1 MDDFERRRELR
12 RQKREEMRMEVERL
26 ASQRNEDDEEEA
38 ARERRRRARQERLR
52 QKEEDDTPSHIT
64 DKMEVHVQ
72 NSMTEETK
80 TVTSSDTG
88 SLDDEA
94 FLERLAKR
102 EERRQ
107 KRQQEALER
116 QKELDVTVSNERPSS
131 MKKREEPD
139 DDESMVRDDARQGRY
154 GTEKVETKVHERNDG
169 WQRDEEE
176 EEEFQ
181 SSYYKKQD
189 EEAEDVKKEV
199 PEETQ
204 SSLENEELEEEKALR
219 EKEEE
224 EIREREEQAARERE
238 EREARAREERERER
252 EEKAAWERDAK
263 LAKEREEKAAKK
275 DDIKLSRGYKQELEE
290 AKLNGEDIYEGATDR
305 HKQPERTPSRP
316 SMKLTTEVEE
326 ADDTARLE
334 AERKLE
340 ILRRRR
346 DETESEEF
354 ERLKQKQQEAAAE
367 LEELKRKREE
377 RRKILEE
384 EEQRRKQEEAEKKTK
399 EEEEKRRMKEEIER
413 RRAEA
418 AEKRQKVTEDGV
430 SPDTKKSFTCVSP
443 RASSLKIG
451 ERAEF
456 LNRSAQRSSS
466 VKTSHPPAVV
476 ISKIDSKLEQYTSAI
491 EGTRATKPGKPV
503 ASDLPVPIE
512 GVRNITSMWE
522 KGRAFTCSSNP
533 SPPHKETAT
542 VKIGVSSRIN
552 EWMNKTPESTKSPS
566 SKPLDLRPGD
576 VSGKRNIWEN
586 KATAAE
592 KFSPSA
598 KVTTGGKTKSVSNA
612 GMEHYENEP

>member
-399 EEEEKRRMKEEIER
+399 EE
-413 RRAEA
+413 
-418 AEKRQKVTEDGV
+418 
-430 SPDTKKSFTCVSP
+430 
-443 RASSLKIG
+443 IG

-456 LNRSAQRSSS
+456 LNRSAQRSS

>member
-399 EEEEKRRMKEEIER
+399 EE
-413 RRAEA
+413 
-418 AEKRQKVTEDGV
+418 
-430 SPDTKKSFTCVSP
+430 
-443 RASSLKIG
+443 IG

-598 KVTTGGKTKSVSNA
+598 KVTTGGKTKSVSN